1 MNNTTLLVVGIAI
14 LTLAVGTTTSVSNML
29 IPPAHAKKTGGS
41 GAVPLIPIQTG
52 NKALDKTI
60 QSFYSCIKK
69 TGHTGGSKSEPS
81 RAEVINCY
89 TKTFNTATT
98 TNTVGGV

>member
-1 MNNTTLLVVGIAI
+1 MSKTILLVVGIAI

-41 GAVPLIPIQTG
+41 GAVPLVPIQTG
-52 NKALDKTI
+52 NKALDKSI

-69 TGHTGGSKSEPS
+69 TGHTGGSKPEPS

>member
-1 MNNTTLLVVGIAI
+1 MNKTILLVVGIAI

-41 GAVPLIPIQTG
+41 GAVPLVPIQTG
-52 NKALDKTI
+52 NKALDKSI

-69 TGHTGGSKSEPS
+69 TGHTGGSKPEPS